1 MDVQDL
7 TSMWGRLPQAPAAQ
21 YREAYEP
28 VLNSQIWIAV
38 DNLSVRHLLV
48 RVPDG
53 VQAPE
58 SKAKG
63 LEITIGRYQVKL
75 EDEADYIDIACTD
88 NSVFEI
94 FAFFS
99 FDLIGRLT
107 DVPLATRAEVTAD
120 TLYRWRWF
128 WDAPAV
134 RMSKHTAI
142 GLFGE
147 LWFLYRH
154 AGVTPT
160 NIKAWCGPDSSQH
173 DFQWHNVSVEVK
185 TTAYGASG
193 SIVHPITDLDQL
205 ADPESG
211 CLYLYSLKLKRDQLA
226 ANTLAI
232 LVERCLDLL
241 ESHPQAL
248 DAFNQKIAKYG
259 YNPVDESSTR
269 IPYRIVEEAIYEVD
283 SGFPRLVVD
292 SFVDGVP
299 VGVVKVSYEID
310 MSQCKAWKRDLSQ
323 VLLDIDL
330 E

>member
-1 MDVQDL
+1 MDVKDL
-7 TSMWGRLPQAPAAQ
+7 TSMWSRLPQASAAQ

-28 VLNSQIWIAV
+28 VPNSQIWIAV
-38 DNLSVRHLLV
+38 DNLSIKHLLI

-53 VQAPE
+53 TLAPE

-63 LEITIGRYQVKL
+63 LEITIGRHQVKL
-75 EDEADYIDIACTD
+75 EDEANYIDIACTD
-88 NSVFEI
+88 SSVFEI
-94 FAFFS
+94 FVFFS
-99 FDLIGRLT
+99 FDLIGRLA
-107 DVPLATRAEVTAD
+107 DAHPATRAEVTAD

-128 WDAPAV
+128 WDTPAV
-134 RMSKHTAI
+134 HMPKHIAI

-160 NIKAWCGPDSSQH
+160 NVKAWCGPDSSRH
-173 DFQWHNVSVEVK
+173 DFQWPSISVEVK
-185 TTAYGASG
+185 TTAYGGSG
-193 SIVHPITDLDQL
+193 VIVHSITDLDQL

-211 CLYLYSLKLKRDQLA
+211 YLYLYSLKLRRDQLA

-241 ESHPQAL
+241 EPHPQAL

-259 YNPVDESSTR
+259 YNPADESSTR

-283 SGFPRLVVD
+283 SGFPRLIVG
-292 SFVDGVP
+292 SFVGGVP

-310 MSQCKAWKRDLSQ
+310 MSQCEAWKRDLSQ
-323 VLLDIDL
+323 VLLDADL